1 MRLSKKTKEEIND
14 IIGEMPVAHVL
25 NVKESRLTP
34 KMLKYCENRARGETK
49 AGSYRRAYKSKA
61 KPTTVANKGYQLE
74 KRDDIKSM
82 INSYEEAIEWNTR
95 YSLAQTKAL
104 VIARLTKEALSDES
118 SPSARINALKA
129 LGTVAGVDAFIH
141 RSETK
146 VVKDSDTAKHD
157 LMEQLKK
164 ALGDQ
169 MRTVDSEDTEELE
182 LLAEITA
189 PAKRMPVSATPP
201 EGDPRLAEDG
211 GSLLLHSNPN
221 TQSQSETKTAFQ
233 ASNQGQLATL
243 PDKNGYEE
251 GEGVQKSHP
260 DWEETDTEKHPLDV
274 SKQQG

>member
-1 MRLSKKTKEEIND
+1 MKLSKKTKDEINEM
-14 IIGEMPVAHVL
+14 IGEMPAHHLL

-61 KPTTVANKGYQLE
+61 KPTTVANKGYILE

-82 INSYEEAIEWNTR
+82 IASYEEAIEWNTR

-146 VVKDSDTAKHD
+146 VIKDSDTAKHD

-169 MRTVDSEDTEELE
+169 MRTVDQDDTEELE

-189 PAKRMPVSATPP
+189 PAKRVAVSETPP
-201 EGDPRLAEDG
+201 EGDPHLVQES
-211 GSLLLHSNPN
+211 GSLLLHSNPDTRSPLESN
-221 TQSQSETKTAFQ
+221 AEGEGGAKNSMCSPRTDRMGTAPSDSETK
-233 ASNQGQLATL
+233 G
-243 PDKNGYEE
+243 
-251 GEGVQKSHP
+251 
-260 DWEETDTEKHPLDV
+260 
-274 SKQQG
+274 

>member
-1 MRLSKKTKEEIND
+1 MKLSKKTKEEINE
-14 IIGEMPVAHVL
+14 IIGEMPAHHLL

-74 KRDDIKSM
+74 KRDDIQSM
-82 INSYEEAIEWNTR
+82 ISSYEEAIEWNTR

-164 ALGDQ
+164 ALGEQ
-169 MRTVDSEDTEELE
+169 MRTINEDDTDELE

-189 PAKRMPVSATPP
+189 PAKRIAQPATPP
-201 EGDPRLAEDG
+201 IPDPRLGENDG
-211 GSLLLHSNPN
+211 SHILHSNPN
-221 TQSQSETKTAFQ
+221 TRSESEPKHAFQ
-233 ASNQGQLATL
+233 ASNQGQVSTL
-243 PDKNGYEE
+243 TDEMGTP
-251 GEGVQKSHP
+251 VPKSHP
-260 DWEETDTEKHPLDV
+260 DWKEVSIGNDPLTV
-274 SKQQG
+274 SKQKG

>member
-1 MRLSKKTKEEIND
+1 MKLSKKTKEEIND
-14 IIGEMPVAHVL
+14 IIGEMPAHHLL
-25 NVKESRLTP
+25 NVKESSLTP
-34 KMLKYCENRARGETK
+34 KMLSYCENRARGETK
-49 AGSYRRAYKSKA
+49 AKSYRRAYKSKG

-74 KRDDIKSM
+74 KRDDIKAM
-82 INSYEEAIEWNTR
+82 IKSYEEAIEWNTR

-146 VVKDSDTAKHD
+146 VIKDSDTAKHD

-169 MRTVDSEDTEELE
+169 MRTIDSEPDTEELE

-189 PAKRMPVSATPP
+189 PAKRMPVSETPP
-201 EGDPRLAEDG
+201 EGDPHLAEES
-211 GSLLLHSNPN
+211 GSLLLHSNVGNRLP
-221 TQSQSETKTAFQ
+221 SEMDSTGDGGTKN
-233 ASNQGQLATL
+233 SMCS
-243 PDKNGYEE
+243 PR
-251 GEGVQKSHP
+251 
-260 DWEETDTEKHPLDV
+260 TDTEETPHLNAVEK
-274 SKQQG
+274 G

>member
-1 MRLSKKTKEEIND
+1 MKLSKKTKEEINEL
-14 IIGEMPVAHVL
+14 IGEMPAHHLL
-25 NVKESRLTP
+25 NVKESSLTP

-61 KPTTVANKGYQLE
+61 KPTTVANKGYVLE

-141 RSETK
+141 RTETK
-146 VVKDSDTAKHD
+146 VVKDSETAKHE

-164 ALGDQ
+164 AMGEQ
-169 MRTVDSEDTEELE
+169 MRTIEQDDDELE
-182 LLAEITA
+182 LLSAISA
-189 PAKRMPVSATPP
+189 PAKRDGVAATPP
-201 EGDPRLAEDG
+201 IPDPHLGEES
-211 GSLLLHSNPN
+211 GSLLLHSNVDNQIP
-221 TQSQSETKTAFQ
+221 TQSQSETNGVGGA
-233 ASNQGQLATL
+233 
-243 PDKNGYEE
+243 KN
-251 GEGVQKSHP
+251 SICSP
-260 DWEETDTEKHPLDV
+260 RTDAQEDTPSDAQIK
-274 SKQQG
+274 G